1 MRKLMA
7 LSLLLLTLSACA
19 LFPNRDPVNITVVG
33 IEPLQSQDLEVRF
46 AVKLRVQ
53 NPNETAIDY
62 NGVALDLDVNGR
74 PLASGVSDQ
83 IRLHPTF
90 FRDGSD
96 DTGERFCVHCVTP
109 DPGPEPNPKPEQLAL
124 RATRQTGRWPV
135 WHDAFCRPWHLGP
148 AKHCHLVNAMQPT
161 LYTERLILRPL
172 TLDDAEATQ
181 QQFPRWEVV
190 RYLNAVVPWPYPADG
205 ARSYLEHVA
214 LPAMARGKEWHWS
227 IRLKSAPEVLIGN
240 VCLSDTVDDNRGFWL
255 GPQWQGLGLMTE
267 ASAAVTDYWFGVLE
281 RPVLRVPKA
290 APNLGSRRIS
300 EREGM
305 RLIRTDEGQFVE
317 GTFPRDIWEMTREE
331 WLELKSPSR

>member
-1 MRKLMA
+1 
-7 LSLLLLTLSACA
+7 
-19 LFPNRDPVNITVVG
+19 
-33 IEPLQSQDLEVRF
+33 
-46 AVKLRVQ
+46 
-53 NPNETAIDY
+53 
-62 NGVALDLDVNGR
+62 
-74 PLASGVSDQ
+74 
-83 IRLHPTF
+83 
-90 FRDGSD
+90 
-96 DTGERFCVHCVTP
+96 
-109 DPGPEPNPKPEQLAL
+109 
-124 RATRQTGRWPV
+124 
-135 WHDAFCRPWHLGP
+135 
-148 AKHCHLVNAMQPT
+148 MQPT

-181 QQFPRWEVV
+181 QQFPHWEVV
-190 RYLNAVVPWPYPADG
+190 RYLNDVVPWPYPADG

-305 RLIRTDEGQFVE
+305 RLVRTDEGQFVE

>member
-1 MRKLMA
+1 
-7 LSLLLLTLSACA
+7 
-19 LFPNRDPVNITVVG
+19 
-33 IEPLQSQDLEVRF
+33 
-46 AVKLRVQ
+46 
-53 NPNETAIDY
+53 
-62 NGVALDLDVNGR
+62 
-74 PLASGVSDQ
+74 
-83 IRLHPTF
+83 
-90 FRDGSD
+90 
-96 DTGERFCVHCVTP
+96 
-109 DPGPEPNPKPEQLAL
+109 
-124 RATRQTGRWPV
+124 
-135 WHDAFCRPWHLGP
+135 
-148 AKHCHLVNAMQPT
+148 MQPT

-181 QQFPRWEVV
+181 QQFAHWEVV

-214 LPAMARGKEWHWS
+214 LPAMARGEEWHWS

-267 ASAAVTDYWFGVLE
+267 ASAAVTDFWFGVLE

-317 GTFPRDIWEMTREE
+317 GTFPRDIWEMTRQE
-331 WLELKSPSR
+331 WLKSKSPSQ